1 MNQLLTK
8 QAQTILQ
15 PLQQPRTIKA
25 DATTDIAFLNGIR
38 AYKQLRELLDSVDDA
53 IKQAMLDNNVKKLDL
68 GKQGSIQFVPRPY
81 YQIDGHVAPRFLRQA
96 VDGEEVKLYMRKHS
110 GKAPKGVIVKSSNVF
125 RKSLK

>member
-1 MNQLLTK
+1 MNSLLTK

-53 IKQAMLDNNVKKLDL
+53 IRQAMIDNNIKKLDL
-68 GKQGSIQFVPRPY
+68 GDQGYIAFVPRPY

-96 VDGEEVKLYMRKHS
+96 VDGEEVKLWMKKHNNV
-110 GKAPKGVIVKSSNVF
+110 APKGVIVKSSSVF